1 MTRSR
6 ANQIGDSLLD
16 TMGIFYTVK
25 TSLHW
30 SEAQHAY
37 YLCYQVADS
46 SASRQGMLGSI
57 YFGCPG
63 NIDLLAGIQRRSTK
77 THLTANAVNLL

>member
-1 MTRSR
+1 
-6 ANQIGDSLLD
+6 
-16 TMGIFYTVK
+16 MGFFNTGK
-25 TSLHW
+25 TSVHW
-30 SEAQHAY
+30 IEAQHAY

-46 SASRQGMLGSI
+46 PASRQGMLGSI

-77 THLTANAVNLL
+77 ALLTANAVNLL